1 MQPAGSKS
9 VSAQIGPFLIRR
21 RAIIACWATLGVR
34 PEATAFSPRIKLA
47 PMMKTLLS
55 VLVIAL
61 APLAALAQQGSIRYN
76 ATMKLDIQLPP
87 GMEEMAANIPKSQTS
102 GRMLYFTE
110 AAALLKD
117 APKAE
122 SDDSGNIEIGN
133 DSFKFRMDTSRPEQ
147 ETYYNF
153 DEGTSVEKT
162 DFLGRTFRIVGD
174 MEEYQWRLTGEQSE
188 YLGFACQKAVA
199 VQDSS
204 TVEVWFTSE
213 IPVSAGPAGLAGLP
227 GMILV
232 ANFDDGQRTYT
243 ATEVDM
249 ETEVAGMITPPKGGR
264 EVTREEYDAIVEEKM
279 KEMGATQGRG
289 GTRIMI
295 RGH

>member
-1 MQPAGSKS
+1 
-9 VSAQIGPFLIRR
+9 
-21 RAIIACWATLGVR
+21 
-34 PEATAFSPRIKLA
+34 
-47 PMMKTLLS
+47 MMKTLLS

-61 APLAALAQQGSIRYN
+61 APLAALAQQGSIRYD

-87 GMEEMAANIPKSQTS
+87 GMEEMAANIPKSRTS

-117 APKAE
+117 APAE
-122 SDDSGNIEIGN
+122 ESEDDGPIEIGN
-133 DSFKFRMDTSRPEQ
+133 DNFRFRMDTSRPEQ
-147 ETYYNF
+147 ETYYDF
-153 DEGTSVEKT
+153 DEGTSIEKT
-162 DFLGRTFRIVGD
+162 DFLGRTFRIAGE

-243 ATEVDM
+243 ATHVDL

-279 KEMGATQGRG
+279 KEMGATNGRG

-295 RGH
+295 RGN